1 MTRQFAKEQA
11 IVNDDAGLAN
21 RERVLKGRELS
32 RREQRQD
39 DYDTPPQDDDTTA
52 EGQTFADFTKEVTL
66 LGVDRLPAAFVR
78 SDWATL
84 AYEGKFNT
92 IFGEV
97 GSGKTWVALM
107 MAIERLHAGRHVIWW
122 DTEDQPSTLARR
134 LQVLRATDLIGH
146 PALKWTNGDFQDNPA
161 IMAEALEGLGS
172 GNGPGL
178 VVIDSATSF
187 GCSSDGGNVAARLKA
202 FIDPWENAGHSVELL
217 DHVPKLRKD
226 RPRGG
231 IGSQA
236 KLARVDGS
244 ALYLHGNPWNA
255 TEGGYIHMQ
264 IHKDRHGQLPATLM
278 GAAATIT
285 AEWDGPTLDYT
296 VGLPNAKAEAENLED
311 ELMDALDQA
320 GPDGVRGGRAVRD
333 LLKGKRAKD
342 IDAAREELLSS
353 GMIERVKEGK
363 AYVYRFVG

>member
-1 MTRQFAKEQA
+1 M
-11 IVNDDAGLAN
+11 
-21 RERVLKGRELS
+21 
-32 RREQRQD
+32 
-39 DYDTPPQDDDTTA
+39 
-52 EGQTFADFTKEVTL
+52 

-187 GCSSDGGNVAARLKA
+187 GCPSDGGNIAAWLKA

-217 DHVPKLRKD
+217 DHVPKQRKD
-226 RPRGG
+226 RPRGDAVSAQVPGRG
-231 IGSQA
+231 IQVWHPPGRFDFGERRRKKRIGLGVGAGQHSTGWGTSRRGGETVLVASSFAQA
-236 KLARVDGS
+236 RIVFEAVKTSL
-244 ALYLHGNPWNA
+244 
-255 TEGGYIHMQ
+255 E
-264 IHKDRHGQLPATLM
+264 LM
-278 GAAATIT
+278 G
-285 AEWDGPTLDYT
+285 
-296 VGLPNAKAEAENLED
+296 ED
-311 ELMDALDQA
+311 W
-320 GPDGVRGGRAVRD
+320 RR
-333 LLKGKRAKD
+333 
-342 IDAAREELLSS
+342 
-353 GMIERVKEGK
+353 
-363 AYVYRFVG
+363 